1 MSNLLNSPQML
12 IRLHH
17 DILTSV
23 NAIQG
28 DTGRMWNF
36 VIDDYEI
43 PTDAEIRLYIE
54 KPSGKRIYNPGI
66 LQDDIISFQPTEQT
80 LAEIGQS
87 IGQIQITLNKQTIT
101 SYPFFLNVSKN
112 YVLNADIQSTDEFL
126 VLDNLIDE
134 AQKTIADM
142 KALMQKF
149 TTQENARIEAEKIR
163 VSAESARIQAENK
176 RQTDTSN
183 AIANA
188 NKAAENAN
196 TKAGLAN
203 TAANNANTKATLAN
217 DAANEANNKAA
228 LADRAKELAIQ
239 AATKANDAAQK
250 AFDAIEGIHGAVGG
264 IINDTSPSVVTT
276 YSSNKIN
283 SLFTQANVKAITN
296 SQIDSLGT
304 L

>member
-28 DTGRMWNF
+28 DTGRLWHF

-43 PTDAEIRLYIE
+43 PTNAEIRLYLE

-66 LQDDIISFQPTEQT
+66 LQNSIISFQPTEQT
-80 LAEIGQS
+80 LAEVGQS

-112 YVLNADIQSTDEFL
+112 YVLNASIESTDEFL

-134 AQKTIADM
+134 AQKTTAEM

-149 TTQENARIEAEKIR
+149 TTQENARVEAEKKR
-163 VSAESARIQAENK
+163 VSAENARVQAENK
-176 RQTDTSN
+176 RQTDTSS
-183 AIANA
+183 AISKANTATTNA
-188 NKAAENAN
+188 NN
-196 TKAGLAN
+196 
-203 TAANNANTKATLAN
+203 AANNANSKATLAN
-217 DAANEANNKAA
+217 NAATNANNAA
-228 LADRAKELAIQ
+228 STAES
-239 AATKANDAAQK
+239 AATKVNS
-250 AFDAIEGIHGAVGG
+250 AIAGIPVE
-264 IINDTSPSVVTT
+264 IKKLINDTSVSSTTT
-276 YSSNKIN
+276 YSSTKIN
-283 SLFTQANVKAITN
+283 SLFASANIKAITN

>member
-23 NAIQG
+23 NAIQA

-66 LQDDIISFQPTEQT
+66 LQDSIISFQPTEQT

-101 SYPFFLNVSKN
+101 SYPFFLNVTKN
-112 YVLNADIQSTDEFL
+112 YVLNAGIESTDEFL
-126 VLDNLIDE
+126 ILDNLIDD
-134 AQKTIADM
+134 AQRTLAEM
-142 KALMQKF
+142 KALIE
-149 TTQENARIEAEKIR
+149 TVTEQEEAR
-163 VSAESARIQAENK
+163 VSAENIRIKAEEK

-183 AIANA
+183 AIAEA
-188 NKAAENAN
+188 KAA
-196 TKAGLAN
+196 TVS
-203 TAANNANTKATLAN
+203 ANNGALNAESKANLAKSAAE
-217 DAANEANNKAA
+217 DALTSASTANSSAA
-228 LADRAKELAIQ
+228 LADRAKEEANQ
-239 AATKANDAAQK
+239 ASIKANDAAQK
-250 AFDAIEGIHGAVGG
+250 ALDAIDGIQGAVGG
-264 IINDTSPSVVTT
+264 VINDTQPSLATT
-276 YSSNKIN
+276 YSSEKIHDLIG
-283 SLFTQANVKAITN
+283 SINVIEITN
-296 SQIDSLGT
+296 SQIDSLEN

>member
-28 DTGRMWNF
+28 DTGRLWNF

-43 PTDAEIRLYIE
+43 PTDAEIRLYLE

-66 LQDDIISFQPTEQT
+66 LQNSIISFQPTEQT

-134 AQKTIADM
+134 AQKTIANM

-149 TTQENARIEAEKIR
+149 TTQENARIEAEKRR
-163 VSAESARIQAENK
+163 VSAESARVTAENK
-176 RQTDTSN
+176 RQTDTNS
-183 AIANA
+183 AISKANTATTNA
-188 NKAAENAN
+188 NN
-196 TKAGLAN
+196 
-203 TAANNANTKATLAN
+203 AANNANSKATLAN
-217 DAANEANNKAA
+217 DAATNANNKAT
-228 LADRAKELAIQ
+228 LADRAKELANQ
-239 AATKANDAAQK
+239 ATTKANQAASTAENAATKANN
-250 AFDAIEGIHGAVGG
+250 AIVGIPVE
-264 IINDTSPSVVTT
+264 IKKLINDTSASSTAT
-276 YSSNKIN
+276 YSSTKIN
-283 SLFTQANVKAITN
+283 ALFSSANVKEITN
-296 SQIDSLGT
+296 SQIDSLSN

>member
-28 DTGRMWNF
+28 DTGRLWHF

-43 PTDAEIRLYIE
+43 PTNAEIRLYLE

-66 LQDDIISFQPTEQT
+66 LQNSIISFQPTEQT
-80 LAEIGQS
+80 LAEVGQS

-112 YVLNADIQSTDEFL
+112 YVLNASIESTDEFL

-134 AQKTIADM
+134 AQKTTAEM

-149 TTQENARIEAEKIR
+149 TTQENARVEAEKKR
-163 VSAESARIQAENK
+163 VSAENARVQAENK
-176 RQTDTSN
+176 RQTDTSS
-183 AIANA
+183 AISKANTATTNA
-188 NKAAENAN
+188 NN
-196 TKAGLAN
+196 
-203 TAANNANTKATLAN
+203 AANNANSKATLAN
-217 DAANEANNKAA
+217 NATTKANQAASTAES
-228 LADRAKELAIQ
+228 
-239 AATKANDAAQK
+239 AATKVNS
-250 AFDAIEGIHGAVGG
+250 AIAGIPVE
-264 IINDTSPSVVTT
+264 IKKLINDTSVSSTTT
-276 YSSNKIN
+276 YSSTKIN
-283 SLFTQANVKAITN
+283 SLFASANIKAITN

>member
-54 KPSGKRIYNPGI
+54 KPSGKKIYNPGI
-66 LQDDIISFQPTEQT
+66 LQNSIISFQPTEQT

-101 SYPFFLNVSKN
+101 SYPFFLNVTKN
-112 YVLNADIQSTDEFL
+112 YVLNAGIESTDEFL
-126 VLDNLIDE
+126 ILDNLIDD
-134 AQKTIADM
+134 AQKTLAEM
-142 KALMQKF
+142 KALMEKCN
-149 TTQENARIEAEKIR
+149 TQEDTRVEAEKKR
-163 VSAESARIQAENK
+163 VTAENARIQAEEK

-183 AIANA
+183 AIAEA
-188 NKAAENAN
+188 KAA
-196 TKAGLAN
+196 TVS
-203 TAANNANTKATLAN
+203 ANNGALNAESKANLAKSAAE
-217 DAANEANNKAA
+217 DALTSASTANSSAA
-228 LADRAKELAIQ
+228 LADRAKEEAIQ
-239 AATKANDAAQK
+239 ASIKANDAAQK
-250 AFDAIEGIHGAVGG
+250 ALDAIDGIQGAVGG
-264 IINDTSPSVVTT
+264 VINDTQPSLVTT
-276 YSSNKIN
+276 YSSEKIHDLIG
-283 SLFTQANVKAITN
+283 SINVVEITN
-296 SQIDSLGT
+296 SQIDSLEI

>member
-101 SYPFFLNVSKN
+101 SYPFFLNVTRN
-112 YVLNADIQSTDEFL
+112 YVLNAGIESTDEFL
-126 VLDNLIDE
+126 ILDNLIDDAQRTLAEMKPLIQTVTEQEE
-134 AQKTIADM
+134 A
-142 KALMQKF
+142 
-149 TTQENARIEAEKIR
+149 R
-163 VSAESARIQAENK
+163 VSAENIRIKAEEK

-183 AIANA
+183 AIAEA

-239 AATKANDAAQK
+239 AATKANSAAQD
-250 AFDAIEGIHGAVGG
+250 ALDAIEGIHGAIGNV
-264 IINDTSPSVVTT
+264 INDKVPSVATT

-283 SLFTQANVKAITN
+283 ALFVSANVKSITN

>member
-66 LQDDIISFQPTEQT
+66 LQDSIISFQPTEQT

-101 SYPFFLNVSKN
+101 SYPFFLNVTRN
-112 YVLNADIQSTDEFL
+112 YVLNAGIESTDEFL
-126 VLDNLIDE
+126 ILDNLIDD
-134 AQKTIADM
+134 ARQKIAEM
-142 KALMQKF
+142 KALMEKCN
-149 TTQENARIEAEKIR
+149 TQEDARVEAEKKRVTAENARIEAEK
-163 VSAESARIQAENK
+163 Q
-176 RQTDTSN
+176 RQQTLTNILDAAT
-183 AIANA
+183 NA
-188 NKAAENAN
+188 NNKAN
-196 TKAGLAN
+196 LADE
-203 TAANNANTKATLAN
+203 AARK
-217 DAANEANNKAA
+217 ANEKAA
-228 LADRAKELAIQ
+228 LADTAKDRANV
-239 AATKANDAAQK
+239 AAEKAEDAAKK
-250 AFDAIEGIHGAVGG
+250 AFDAIDSIQEAVGG
-264 IINDTSPSVVTT
+264 VINDTAPSVVTA
-276 YSSNKIN
+276 YSSVKIN
-283 SLFTQANVKAITN
+283 ELFAANNVKAISN
-296 SQIDSLGT
+296 AQIDSLET

>member
-28 DTGRMWNF
+28 DTGRLWNF

-43 PTDAEIRLYIE
+43 PTDAEIRLYLE

-66 LQDDIISFQPTEQT
+66 LQNSIISFQPTEQT

-87 IGQIQITLNKQTIT
+87 IGQIQITQNKQTIT

-149 TTQENARIEAEKIR
+149 TTQENARIEAEKRR

-176 RQTDTSN
+176 RQTDTNS
-183 AIANA
+183 AISKANTATTNA
-188 NKAAENAN
+188 NN
-196 TKAGLAN
+196 
-203 TAANNANTKATLAN
+203 AANNANSKATLAN
-217 DAANEANNKAA
+217 DAATNANNKAT
-228 LADRAKELAIQ
+228 LADRAKELANQ
-239 AATKANDAAQK
+239 ATTKANQAASTAENAATKANN
-250 AFDAIEGIHGAVGG
+250 AIAGIPVE
-264 IINDTSPSVVTT
+264 IKKLINDTSASSTTT
-276 YSSNKIN
+276 YSSTKIN
-283 SLFTQANVKAITN
+283 ALFSSANVKEITN
-296 SQIDSLGT
+296 SQIDSLSN

>member
-66 LQDDIISFQPTEQT
+66 LQDSIISFQPTEQT

-101 SYPFFLNVSKN
+101 SYPFFLNVTRN
-112 YVLNADIQSTDEFL
+112 YVLNAGIESTDEFL
-126 VLDNLIDE
+126 ILDNLIDD
-134 AQKTIADM
+134 AQRTLAEM
-142 KALMQKF
+142 KPLIQ
-149 TTQENARIEAEKIR
+149 TVTEQEKAR
-163 VSAESARIQAENK
+163 VSAENIRIKAEEK

-228 LADRAKELAIQ
+228 LADRAKELATQ
-239 AATKANDAAQK
+239 AAEKANKAAQD
-250 AFDAIEGIHGAVGG
+250 AWDAIEGIQGAVGG
-264 IINDTSPSVVTT
+264 IINDTTSSVATT

-283 SLFTQANVKAITN
+283 SLFASANIKAITN

>member
-17 DILTSV
+17 DIMTSV

-28 DTGRMWNF
+28 DTGKLWHF

-43 PTDAEIRLYIE
+43 PTNAEIRLYVE

-66 LQDDIISFQPTEQT
+66 LQDSIISFQPTVQT
-80 LAEIGQS
+80 LAETGQS

-112 YVLNADIQSTDEFL
+112 YVLNAGIESTDEFL
-126 VLDNLIDE
+126 ILDNLIDD
-134 AQKTIADM
+134 AQKTLAEM
-142 KALMQKF
+142 KALITKVTNQENARVEAEKKRI
-149 TTQENARIEAEKIR
+149 TAENARIEAEKQRQETLKNILDAADNANAKATLAQEAADNANNKAGLADR
-163 VSAESARIQAENK
+163 AQGLATQAAEK
-176 RQTDTSN
+176 
-183 AIANA
+183 A
-188 NKAAENAN
+188 NKAAQ
-196 TKAGLAN
+196 
-203 TAANNANTKATLAN
+203 
-217 DAANEANNKAA
+217 DAW
-228 LADRAKELAIQ
+228 
-239 AATKANDAAQK
+239 
-250 AFDAIEGIHGAVGG
+250 DAIEGIQGAVGE
-264 IINDTSPSVVTT
+264 IINDTTPSVATT

-283 SLFTQANVKAITN
+283 SLFASANIKAITN

>member
-1 MSNLLNSPQML
+1 MDRLVSSNLSDLKGENMSNLLNSPQML

-28 DTGRMWNF
+28 DTGRLWNF

-43 PTDAEIRLYIE
+43 PTDAEIRLYLE

-66 LQDDIISFQPTEQT
+66 LQNSIISFQPTEQT

-101 SYPFFLNVSKN
+101 SYPFFLNVTRN
-112 YVLNADIQSTDEFL
+112 YVLNAGIESTDEFL
-126 VLDNLIDE
+126 ILDNLIDD
-134 AQKTIADM
+134 AQKTLAEM
-142 KALMQKF
+142 KALITKVTNQENARVEAEKKRI
-149 TTQENARIEAEKIR
+149 TAENARIEAEKQRQETLKNILDAADNANAKATLAQDAADNANNKAGLADR
-163 VSAESARIQAENK
+163 AQGLATQAAEK
-176 RQTDTSN
+176 
-183 AIANA
+183 A
-188 NKAAENAN
+188 NKAAQ
-196 TKAGLAN
+196 
-203 TAANNANTKATLAN
+203 
-217 DAANEANNKAA
+217 DAW
-228 LADRAKELAIQ
+228 
-239 AATKANDAAQK
+239 
-250 AFDAIEGIHGAVGG
+250 DAIEGIQGAVGG
-264 IINDTSPSVVTT
+264 IINDTTPSVATT

-283 SLFTQANVKAITN
+283 ALFASANIKAITN

>member
-43 PTDAEIRLYIE
+43 PTNAEIRLYIE

-66 LQDDIISFQPTEQT
+66 LQDSIISFQPTVQT

-87 IGQIQITLNKQTIT
+87 IGQIQITLKKQTIT
-101 SYPFFLNVSKN
+101 SYPFFLNVTKN
-112 YVLNADIQSTDEFL
+112 YVLNADIESTDEFL

-134 AQKTIADM
+134 AQKTLAEM
-142 KALMQKF
+142 KALIQKVI
-149 TTQENARIEAEKIR
+149 TQENARVEAEKKR
-163 VSAESARIQAENK
+163 VTAENSRVQAENK
-176 RQTDTSN
+176 RQTDTS
-183 AIANA
+183 AVID
-188 NKAAENAN
+188 KAN
-196 TKAGLAN
+196 TATSNAN
-203 TAANNANTKATLAN
+203 TAANNANSKATLAN
-217 DAANEANNKAA
+217 DAAQNANDKAV
-228 LADRAKELAIQ
+228 LADRAKELATQ
-239 AATKANDAAQK
+239 AAAKANEAAQD
-250 AFDAIEGIHGAVGG
+250 ARDAIGG
-264 IINDTSPSVVTT
+264 IQGAIGNVINDKSPSLVTT
-276 YSSNKIN
+276 YSSSKIEA
-283 SLFTQANVKAITN
+283 LFAALNINAISN
-296 SQIDSLGT
+296 SQIDSLKN

>member
-28 DTGRMWNF
+28 DTGRLWHF

-43 PTDAEIRLYIE
+43 PTNAEIRLYLE

-66 LQDDIISFQPTEQT
+66 LQNSIISFQPTEQT
-80 LAEIGQS
+80 LAEVGQS

-112 YVLNADIQSTDEFL
+112 YVLNASIESTDEFL

-134 AQKTIADM
+134 AQKTTAEM

-149 TTQENARIEAEKIR
+149 TTQENARVEAEKKR
-163 VSAESARIQAENK
+163 VSAENARVEAENK
-176 RQTDTSN
+176 RQTDTSS
-183 AIANA
+183 AISKANTATTNA
-188 NKAAENAN
+188 NN
-196 TKAGLAN
+196 
-203 TAANNANTKATLAN
+203 AANNANSKATLAN
-217 DAANEANNKAA
+217 NAATNANNAA
-228 LADRAKELAIQ
+228 STAES
-239 AATKANDAAQK
+239 AATKVNS
-250 AFDAIEGIHGAVGG
+250 AIAGIPVE
-264 IINDTSPSVVTT
+264 IKKLINDTSVSSTTT
-276 YSSNKIN
+276 YSSTKIN
-283 SLFTQANVKAITN
+283 SLFASANIKAITN

>member
-17 DILTSV
+17 DIMTSV
-23 NAIQG
+23 NAVQG
-28 DTGRMWNF
+28 DTGRLWHF

-43 PTDAEIRLYIE
+43 PSNAEIRLYIE

-66 LQDDIISFQPTEQT
+66 LQDSIISFQPTEQT

-112 YVLNADIQSTDEFL
+112 YVLNADIESTDEFL
-126 VLDNLIDE
+126 ILDNLIDD
-134 AQKTIADM
+134 AQKTLAEM
-142 KALMQKF
+142 KALITKVTNQENARVEAEKKRI
-149 TTQENARIEAEKIR
+149 TAENARIEAEKQRQETLKNILDAADNANAKATLAQNAADNANNKAGLADR
-163 VSAESARIQAENK
+163 AQGLATQAAEK
-176 RQTDTSN
+176 
-183 AIANA
+183 A
-188 NKAAENAN
+188 NKAAQ
-196 TKAGLAN
+196 
-203 TAANNANTKATLAN
+203 
-217 DAANEANNKAA
+217 DAW
-228 LADRAKELAIQ
+228 
-239 AATKANDAAQK
+239 
-250 AFDAIEGIHGAVGG
+250 DAIEGIQGAVGG
-264 IINDTSPSVVTT
+264 IINDTTPSVATT

-283 SLFTQANVKAITN
+283 ALFASANIKAITN

>member
-66 LQDDIISFQPTEQT
+66 LQDSIISFQPTEQT

-101 SYPFFLNVSKN
+101 SYPFFLNVTRN
-112 YVLNADIQSTDEFL
+112 YVLNAGIESTDEFL
-126 VLDNLIDE
+126 ILDNLIDD
-134 AQKTIADM
+134 AQRTLAEM
-142 KALMQKF
+142 KPLIQ
-149 TTQENARIEAEKIR
+149 TVTEQEKAR
-163 VSAESARIQAENK
+163 VSAENIRIKAEEK

-183 AIANA
+183 AIAEA

-217 DAANEANNKAA
+217 DGAKEANNKAA

-239 AATKANDAAQK
+239 AATKANSVAQDAL
-250 AFDAIEGIHGAVGG
+250 DAIEGIHGAIGNV
-264 IINDTSPSVVTT
+264 INDKVPSVATT

-283 SLFTQANVKAITN
+283 ALFVSSNVKSITN
-296 SQIDSLGT
+296 SQIDSLEN

>member
-28 DTGRMWNF
+28 DTGRLWNF

-43 PTDAEIRLYIE
+43 PTDAEIRLYLE

-66 LQDDIISFQPTEQT
+66 LQNSIISFQPTEQT

-134 AQKTIADM
+134 AQKTIANM

-149 TTQENARIEAEKIR
+149 TTQENARIEAEKRR
-163 VSAESARIQAENK
+163 VSAESARVTAENK
-176 RQTDTSN
+176 RQTDTN
-183 AIANA
+183 YAISKANTATTNA
-188 NKAAENAN
+188 NN
-196 TKAGLAN
+196 
-203 TAANNANTKATLAN
+203 AANNANSKATLAN
-217 DAANEANNKAA
+217 DAATNANNKAT

-239 AATKANDAAQK
+239 ATTKANQAASTAENAATK
-250 AFDAIEGIHGAVGG
+250 VNNAIAGIPVE
-264 IINDTSPSVVTT
+264 IKKLINDTSASSTTT
-276 YSSNKIN
+276 YSSTKVNA
-283 SLFTQANVKAITN
+283 LFSSANVKEITN
-296 SQIDSLGT
+296 SQIDSLSN

>member
-28 DTGRMWNF
+28 DTGRLWNF

-43 PTDAEIRLYIE
+43 PTDAEIRLYLE

-66 LQDDIISFQPTEQT
+66 LQNSIISFQPTVQT
-80 LAEIGQS
+80 LAETGQS

-112 YVLNADIQSTDEFL
+112 YVLNAGIESTDEFL
-126 VLDNLIDE
+126 ILDNLIDD
-134 AQKTIADM
+134 AQKTLAEM
-142 KALMQKF
+142 KALITKVTNQENARVEAEKKRI
-149 TTQENARIEAEKIR
+149 TAENARIEAEKQRQETLKNILDAADNANAKATLAQEAADNANNKAGLADR
-163 VSAESARIQAENK
+163 AQGLATQAAEK
-176 RQTDTSN
+176 
-183 AIANA
+183 A
-188 NKAAENAN
+188 NKAAQ
-196 TKAGLAN
+196 
-203 TAANNANTKATLAN
+203 
-217 DAANEANNKAA
+217 DAW
-228 LADRAKELAIQ
+228 
-239 AATKANDAAQK
+239 
-250 AFDAIEGIHGAVGG
+250 DAIEGIQGAVGG
-264 IINDTSPSVVTT
+264 IINDTTPSVATT

-283 SLFTQANVKAITN
+283 SLFASANIKAITN

>member
-28 DTGRMWNF
+28 DTGRLWNF

-43 PTDAEIRLYIE
+43 PTDAEIRLYLE

-66 LQDDIISFQPTEQT
+66 LQNSIISFQPTEQT

-112 YVLNADIQSTDEFL
+112 YVLNADIESTDEFL
-126 VLDNLIDE
+126 ILDNLIDD
-134 AQKTIADM
+134 AQKTLAEM
-142 KALMQKF
+142 KALITKVTNQENARVEAEKKRI
-149 TTQENARIEAEKIR
+149 TAENARIEAEKQRQETLKNILDAADNANAKATLAQNAADNANNKAGLADR
-163 VSAESARIQAENK
+163 AQGLATQAAEK
-176 RQTDTSN
+176 
-183 AIANA
+183 A
-188 NKAAENAN
+188 NKAAQ
-196 TKAGLAN
+196 
-203 TAANNANTKATLAN
+203 
-217 DAANEANNKAA
+217 DAW
-228 LADRAKELAIQ
+228 
-239 AATKANDAAQK
+239 
-250 AFDAIEGIHGAVGG
+250 DAIEGIQGAVGG
-264 IINDTSPSVVTT
+264 IINDTTPSVATT

-283 SLFTQANVKAITN
+283 SLFASANIKAITN

>member
-28 DTGRMWNF
+28 DTGRLWHF

-43 PTDAEIRLYIE
+43 PTNAEIRLYIE
-54 KPSGKRIYNPGI
+54 KPSGKRIYNLGI
-66 LQDDIISFQPTEQT
+66 LQDSIISFQPTEQT
-80 LAEIGQS
+80 LAEVGQS

-112 YVLNADIQSTDEFL
+112 YVLNASIESTDEFL

-134 AQKTIADM
+134 AQKTTAEM

-149 TTQENARIEAEKIR
+149 TTQENARVEAEKKR
-163 VSAESARIQAENK
+163 VSAENARVQAENK
-176 RQTDTSN
+176 RQTDTSS
-183 AIANA
+183 AISKANTATTNA
-188 NKAAENAN
+188 NN
-196 TKAGLAN
+196 
-203 TAANNANTKATLAN
+203 AANNANSKATLAN
-217 DAANEANNKAA
+217 N
-228 LADRAKELAIQ
+228 
-239 AATKANDAAQK
+239 AATKANQAASTAESAATK
-250 AFDAIEGIHGAVGG
+250 ANSAIAGIPVE
-264 IINDTSPSVVTT
+264 IKKLINDTSVSSTTT
-276 YSSNKIN
+276 YSSTKIN
-283 SLFTQANVKAITN
+283 ALFTSANIKAITN
-296 SQIDSLGT
+296 SQIDSLEA

>member
-17 DILTSV
+17 DIMTSV

-28 DTGRMWNF
+28 DTGRLWHF

-43 PTDAEIRLYIE
+43 PTNAEIRLYVE

-66 LQDDIISFQPTEQT
+66 LQDSIISFQPTVQT
-80 LAEIGQS
+80 LAETGQS

-112 YVLNADIQSTDEFL
+112 YVLNAGIESTDEFL
-126 VLDNLIDE
+126 ILDNLIDD
-134 AQKTIADM
+134 AQKTLAEM
-142 KALMQKF
+142 KALITKV
-149 TTQENARIEAEKIR
+149 TNQENARVEAEN
-163 VSAESARIQAENK
+163 ARIQAENK

-183 AIANA
+183 AIADA

-217 DAANEANNKAA
+217 GAANEANNKAA

-250 AFDAIEGIHGAVGG
+250 AFDAIEGIQGAVGG
-264 IINDTSPSVVTT
+264 IINDTTPSVATT

-283 SLFTQANVKAITN
+283 ALFASANIKAITN

>member
-28 DTGRMWNF
+28 DTGRLWHF

-43 PTDAEIRLYIE
+43 PTNAEIRLYIE

-66 LQDDIISFQPTEQT
+66 LQNSIISFQPTEQT

-101 SYPFFLNVSKN
+101 SYPFFLNVAKN
-112 YVLNADIQSTDEFL
+112 YVLNASIESTDEFL

-134 AQKTIADM
+134 AQKTTAEM

-149 TTQENARIEAEKIR
+149 TTQENARVEAEKKR
-163 VSAESARIQAENK
+163 VSAENARVQAENK
-176 RQTDTSN
+176 RQTDTSSAISKANN
-183 AIANA
+183 AATNA
-188 NKAAENAN
+188 NN
-196 TKAGLAN
+196 
-203 TAANNANTKATLAN
+203 AANNANSKATLAN
-217 DAANEANNKAA
+217 N
-228 LADRAKELAIQ
+228 
-239 AATKANDAAQK
+239 AATKANQAASTAESAATK
-250 AFDAIEGIHGAVGG
+250 VNSAIAGIPVE
-264 IINDTSPSVVTT
+264 IKKLINDTSVSSTTT
-276 YSSNKIN
+276 YSSTKIN
-283 SLFTQANVKAITN
+283 SLFASANIKAITN

>member
-28 DTGRMWNF
+28 DTGRLWHF

-43 PTDAEIRLYIE
+43 PTNAEIRLYLE

-66 LQDDIISFQPTEQT
+66 LQNSIISFQPTEQT
-80 LAEIGQS
+80 LAEVGQS

-112 YVLNADIQSTDEFL
+112 YVLNASIESTDEFL

-134 AQKTIADM
+134 AQKTTAEM

-149 TTQENARIEAEKIR
+149 TTQENARVEAEKKR
-163 VSAESARIQAENK
+163 VSAENARVEAEKKRVSAENARVEAENK
-176 RQTDTSN
+176 RQTDTSS
-183 AIANA
+183 AISKANTAATNA
-188 NKAAENAN
+188 NN
-196 TKAGLAN
+196 
-203 TAANNANTKATLAN
+203 AANNANSKATLAN
-217 DAANEANNKAA
+217 NAATNANNAA
-228 LADRAKELAIQ
+228 STAES
-239 AATKANDAAQK
+239 AATKVNS
-250 AFDAIEGIHGAVGG
+250 AIAGIPVE
-264 IINDTSPSVVTT
+264 IKKLINDTSVSSTTT
-276 YSSNKIN
+276 YSSTKIN
-283 SLFTQANVKAITN
+283 SLFASANIKAITN

>member
-28 DTGRMWNF
+28 DTGRLWNF

-43 PTDAEIRLYIE
+43 PTDAEIRLYLE

-66 LQDDIISFQPTEQT
+66 LQNSIISFQPTEQT

-101 SYPFFLNVSKN
+101 SYPFFLNVTRN
-112 YVLNADIQSTDEFL
+112 YVLNAGIESTDEFL
-126 VLDNLIDE
+126 ILDNLIDD
-134 AQKTIADM
+134 AQKTLAEM
-142 KALMQKF
+142 KALITKVINQENARVEAEKKRI
-149 TTQENARIEAEKIR
+149 TAENARIEAEKQRQETLKNILDAADNANAKATLAQDAADNANNKAGLADR
-163 VSAESARIQAENK
+163 AQGLATQAAEK
-176 RQTDTSN
+176 
-183 AIANA
+183 A
-188 NKAAENAN
+188 NKAAQ
-196 TKAGLAN
+196 
-203 TAANNANTKATLAN
+203 
-217 DAANEANNKAA
+217 DAW
-228 LADRAKELAIQ
+228 
-239 AATKANDAAQK
+239 
-250 AFDAIEGIHGAVGG
+250 DAIEGIQGAVGG
-264 IINDTSPSVVTT
+264 IINDTTPSVATT

-283 SLFTQANVKAITN
+283 SLFASANIKAITN

>member
-43 PTDAEIRLYIE
+43 PTDAEIRLYLE

-66 LQDDIISFQPTEQT
+66 LQNSIISFQPTEQT

-87 IGQIQITLNKQTIT
+87 IGQIQITQNKQTIT

-112 YVLNADIQSTDEFL
+112 YVLNADIESTDEFL
-126 VLDNLIDE
+126 ILDNLIDD
-134 AQKTIADM
+134 AQKTLAEM

-149 TTQENARIEAEKIR
+149 TTQENARIEAEKRR

-217 DAANEANNKAA
+217 DAANEANNKAG
-228 LADRAKELAIQ
+228 LADRAQGLATQ
-239 AATKANDAAQK
+239 AAEKANKAAQD
-250 AFDAIEGIHGAVGG
+250 AWDAIEGIQGAVGG
-264 IINDTSPSVVTT
+264 IINDTTSSVATT

-283 SLFTQANVKAITN
+283 SLFASANIKAITN

>member
-28 DTGRMWNF
+28 DTGRLWHF

-43 PTDAEIRLYIE
+43 PTNAEIRLYIE
-54 KPSGKRIYNPGI
+54 KPSGKRIYNLGI
-66 LQDDIISFQPTEQT
+66 LQDSIISFQPTEQT
-80 LAEIGQS
+80 LAEVGQS

-112 YVLNADIQSTDEFL
+112 YVLNASIESTDEFL

-134 AQKTIADM
+134 AQKTTAEM

-149 TTQENARIEAEKIR
+149 TTQENARVEAEKKR
-163 VSAESARIQAENK
+163 VSAENARVQAENK
-176 RQTDTSN
+176 RQTDTSS
-183 AIANA
+183 AISKANTATTNA
-188 NKAAENAN
+188 NN
-196 TKAGLAN
+196 
-203 TAANNANTKATLAN
+203 AANNANSKATLAN
-217 DAANEANNKAA
+217 NATTKANQAASTAES
-228 LADRAKELAIQ
+228 
-239 AATKANDAAQK
+239 AATKVNS
-250 AFDAIEGIHGAVGG
+250 AIAGIPVE
-264 IINDTSPSVVTT
+264 IKKLINDTSVSSTTT
-276 YSSNKIN
+276 YSSTKIN
-283 SLFTQANVKAITN
+283 ALFTSANIKAITN

>member
-43 PTDAEIRLYIE
+43 PTNAEIRLYIE

-87 IGQIQITLNKQTIT
+87 IGQIQITLNKQTVT
-101 SYPFFLNVSKN
+101 SYPFFLNVRKN
-112 YVLNADIQSTDEFL
+112 YVLNAGIESTDEFL
-126 VLDNLIDE
+126 ILDSLIDDVHRTLVE
-134 AQKTIADM
+134 M
-142 KALMQKF
+142 KAVIQTV
-149 TTQENARIEAEKIR
+149 TTQENQRVNAENIR
-163 VSAESARIQAENK
+163 LQAEEK
-176 RQTDTSN
+176 RQTDTNN
-183 AIANA
+183 AIAEA
-188 NKAAENAN
+188 RAA
-196 TKAGLAN
+196 TVS
-203 TAANNANTKATLAN
+203 ANNAALNAESKANLAKS
-217 DAANEANNKAA
+217 AADNAVTSASTADNSAA
-228 LADRAKELAIQ
+228 LADRAKEEAIQ
-239 AATKANDAAQK
+239 ASIKANDAAKK
-250 AFDAIEGIHGAVGG
+250 ALDAIDGIQGAVGG
-264 IINDTSPSVVTT
+264 VINDTQISVATT
-276 YSSNKIN
+276 YSSDKIHN
-283 SLFTQANVKAITN
+283 LIGGINVMEITN
-296 SQIDSLGT
+296 SQIDSLEI

>member
-66 LQDDIISFQPTEQT
+66 LQDSIISFQPTEQT
-80 LAEIGQS
+80 LTEIGQS

-101 SYPFFLNVSKN
+101 SYPFFLNVTRN
-112 YVLNADIQSTDEFL
+112 YVLNAGIESTDEFL
-126 VLDNLIDE
+126 ILDNLIDD
-134 AQKTIADM
+134 AQRTLAEM
-142 KALMQKF
+142 KPLIQ
-149 TTQENARIEAEKIR
+149 TVTEQEKAR
-163 VSAESARIQAENK
+163 VSAENIRIKAEEK

-183 AIANA
+183 AIAEA
-188 NKAAENAN
+188 NKAAE
-196 TKAGLAN
+196 
-203 TAANNANTKATLAN
+203 NANTKATLAN

-239 AATKANDAAQK
+239 AATKANSAAQD
-250 AFDAIEGIHGAVGG
+250 ALDAIEGIHGAIGNV
-264 IINDTSPSVVTT
+264 INDKVPSVATT

-283 SLFTQANVKAITN
+283 ALFVSANVKSITN
-296 SQIDSLGT
+296 SQIDSLGN

>member
-17 DILTSV
+17 DIMTSV
-23 NAIQG
+23 NAVQG
-28 DTGRMWNF
+28 DTGRLWHF

-43 PTDAEIRLYIE
+43 PSNAEIRLYIE

-66 LQDDIISFQPTEQT
+66 LQDSIISFHPTEQT

-112 YVLNADIQSTDEFL
+112 YVLNADIESTDEFL
-126 VLDNLIDE
+126 ILDNLIDD
-134 AQKTIADM
+134 AQKTLAEM
-142 KALMQKF
+142 KALITKVTNQENARVEAEKKRI
-149 TTQENARIEAEKIR
+149 TAENARIEAEKQRQETLKNILDAADNANAKATLAQDAADNANNKAGLADR
-163 VSAESARIQAENK
+163 AQGLATQAAEK
-176 RQTDTSN
+176 
-183 AIANA
+183 A
-188 NKAAENAN
+188 NKAAQ
-196 TKAGLAN
+196 
-203 TAANNANTKATLAN
+203 
-217 DAANEANNKAA
+217 DAW
-228 LADRAKELAIQ
+228 
-239 AATKANDAAQK
+239 
-250 AFDAIEGIHGAVGG
+250 DAIEGIQGAVGG
-264 IINDTSPSVVTT
+264 IINDTTPSVATT

-283 SLFTQANVKAITN
+283 ALFASANIKAITN

>member
-28 DTGRMWNF
+28 DTGRLWNF

-43 PTDAEIRLYIE
+43 PTDAEIRLYLE

-66 LQDDIISFQPTEQT
+66 LQNSIISFQPTEQT

-134 AQKTIADM
+134 AQKTIAEM

-149 TTQENARIEAEKIR
+149 TTQENARIEAEKRR

-228 LADRAKELAIQ
+228 LADRAKELATQ
-239 AATKANDAAQK
+239 AAEKANKAAQD
-250 AFDAIEGIHGAVGG
+250 AWDAIEGIQGAVGG
-264 IINDTSPSVVTT
+264 IINDTTSSVATT

-283 SLFTQANVKAITN
+283 SLFASANIKAITN

>member
-17 DILTSV
+17 DIMTSV
-23 NAIQG
+23 NAVQG
-28 DTGRMWNF
+28 DTGRLWHF

-43 PTDAEIRLYIE
+43 PSNAEIRLYIE

-66 LQDDIISFQPTEQT
+66 LQDSIISFHPTEQT

-112 YVLNADIQSTDEFL
+112 YVLNADIESTDEFL
-126 VLDNLIDE
+126 ILDNLIDD
-134 AQKTIADM
+134 AQKTLAEM
-142 KALMQKF
+142 KALITKVTNQENARVEAEKKRI
-149 TTQENARIEAEKIR
+149 TAENARIEAEKQRQETLKNILDAADNANAKATLAQDAADNANNKAGLADR
-163 VSAESARIQAENK
+163 AQGLATQAAEK
-176 RQTDTSN
+176 
-183 AIANA
+183 A
-188 NKAAENAN
+188 NKAAQ
-196 TKAGLAN
+196 
-203 TAANNANTKATLAN
+203 
-217 DAANEANNKAA
+217 DAW
-228 LADRAKELAIQ
+228 
-239 AATKANDAAQK
+239 
-250 AFDAIEGIHGAVGG
+250 DAIEGIQGAVGG
-264 IINDTSPSVVTT
+264 IINSTTPSVATT

-283 SLFTQANVKAITN
+283 ALFASANIKAITN

>member
-28 DTGRMWNF
+28 DTGRLWHF

-43 PTDAEIRLYIE
+43 PTNAEIRLYIE
-54 KPSGKRIYNPGI
+54 KPSGKRIYNLGI
-66 LQDDIISFQPTEQT
+66 LQDSIISFQPTEQT
-80 LAEIGQS
+80 LAEVGQS

-112 YVLNADIQSTDEFL
+112 YVLNASIESTDEFL

-134 AQKTIADM
+134 AQKTTAEM

-149 TTQENARIEAEKIR
+149 TTQENARVEAEKKR
-163 VSAESARIQAENK
+163 VSAENARVEAEKKRVSAENARVEAENK
-176 RQTDTSN
+176 RQTDTSS
-183 AIANA
+183 AISKANTAATNA
-188 NKAAENAN
+188 NN
-196 TKAGLAN
+196 
-203 TAANNANTKATLAN
+203 AANNANSKATLAN
-217 DAANEANNKAA
+217 NAATNANNAA
-228 LADRAKELAIQ
+228 STAES
-239 AATKANDAAQK
+239 AATKVNS
-250 AFDAIEGIHGAVGG
+250 AIAGIPVE
-264 IINDTSPSVVTT
+264 IKKLINDTSVSSTTT
-276 YSSNKIN
+276 YSSTKIN
-283 SLFTQANVKAITN
+283 SLFASANIKAITN

>member
-66 LQDDIISFQPTEQT
+66 LQDSIISFQPTEQT

-101 SYPFFLNVSKN
+101 SYPFFLNVTRN
-112 YVLNADIQSTDEFL
+112 YVLNAGIESTDEFL
-126 VLDNLIDE
+126 ILDNLIDD
-134 AQKTIADM
+134 AQRTLAEM
-142 KALMQKF
+142 KPLIQ
-149 TTQENARIEAEKIR
+149 TVTEQEKAR
-163 VSAESARIQAENK
+163 VSAENIRIKAEEK

-183 AIANA
+183 AIAEA
-188 NKAAENAN
+188 KAA
-196 TKAGLAN
+196 TVS
-203 TAANNANTKATLAN
+203 ANNGALNAESKANLAKSAAE
-217 DAANEANNKAA
+217 DALTSAFTANSSAA
-228 LADRAKELAIQ
+228 LADRAKEEAIQ
-239 AATKANDAAQK
+239 ASIKANDAAQK
-250 AFDAIEGIHGAVGG
+250 ALDAIDGIQGAVGG
-264 IINDTSPSVVTT
+264 VINDTQPSLVTT
-276 YSSNKIN
+276 YSSKKIHDLIG
-283 SLFTQANVKAITN
+283 SINVIEITN
-296 SQIDSLGT
+296 SQIDSLEN